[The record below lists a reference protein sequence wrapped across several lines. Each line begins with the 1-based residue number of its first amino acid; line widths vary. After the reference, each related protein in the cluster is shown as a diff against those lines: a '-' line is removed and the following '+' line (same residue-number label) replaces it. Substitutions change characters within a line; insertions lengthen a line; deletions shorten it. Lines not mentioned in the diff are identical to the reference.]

1 MATPLDP
8 SAKPAPPAV
17 REKAGLEWSA
27 LRSLYPHLWPKGD
40 WRLRARVVVAMLL
53 LAGAKATNVYVPVLY
68 RGAVDAFGGENGALV
83 VLPLALI
90 VGYGLMRVL
99 SLTFGQLRDAVFA
112 KVGQRAIR
120 TVALGI
126 FRHLHALSLRFHL
139 DRQTGGLSRSIERGT
154 RGIQTLLSF
163 TLFNVL
169 PTLIEIAMV
178 TVVLWWLLDASFA
191 LVTLGTV
198 VVYIAYTIAV
208 TQWRLKFRR
217 DMNDQDNAANTK
229 AIDSLLNFETV
240 KYFDNEEHEAR
251 RYDVALSRYESA
263 AVKAQTSLALLNIG
277 QGFIIAAGLSWVM
290 YLAAQG
296 IVAGRLTIGDF
307 VLANTYLLQL
317 YQPLGFFGFVYNEIK
332 QALVDMERMF
342 ELLRETADVPDR
354 EGAPD
359 LRANEGVVRFE
370 NVSFAYGDRE
380 ILRGVDFEIGAGQRL
395 AVVGSSGAGKS
406 TLGRLLFRFY
416 DVSGGR
422 ITIDG
427 QDLRDVTQ
435 ASVRRAIGIVPQDTV
450 LFNDSIAYNIA
461 YGKPGA
467 TQEEIERAAQMAE
480 LHALI
485 ARLPKG
491 YATPVGERGLKL
503 SGGEKQRVAIARTIL
518 KSPPILVLDEATSAL
533 DTATERAIQKNL
545 ADVSR
550 GRTTLVIAHRL
561 STIVDADQIL
571 VLDAGKVKERGTHD
585 VLLAEGGLY
594 AELWRRQLEQAD
606 APPPSPDALHASA

>member
-1 MATPLDP
+1 MATPTP
-8 SAKPAPPAV
+8 KPGSSTEKVPK
-17 REKAGLEWSA
+17 EKAGLEWSA
-27 LRSLYPHLWPKGD
+27 LRALLPYLWPPND
-40 WRLRARVVVAMLL
+40 WGLRARVVVAMLL
-53 LAGAKATNVYVPVLY
+53 LAAAKATNVYVPVLY
-68 RGAVDAFGGENGALV
+68 RGAIDALGGDRVEGSAETGALL
-83 VLPLALI
+83 VLPVALI
-90 VGYGLMRVL
+90 VGYGVVRVL

-126 FRHLHALSLRFHL
+126 FRHLHGLSLRFHL

-178 TVVLWWLLDASFA
+178 TGVLWYLLDVYFA
-191 LVTLGTV
+191 LLTLGTV
-198 VVYIAYTIAV
+198 VIYIAYTIAV

-217 DMNDQDNAANTK
+217 DMNDQDNVANTK

-251 RYDVALSRYESA
+251 RYDVALERYETA

-277 QGFIIAAGLSWVM
+277 QGVIIAAGLSAVM
-290 YLAAQG
+290 YLAARG
-296 IVAGRLTIGDF
+296 IVNGTLTLGDF
-307 VLANTYLLQL
+307 VLANTYILQL

-342 ELLRETADVPDR
+342 ELLRESPDVPDR
-354 EGAPD
+354 AGAED
-359 LRANEGVVRFE
+359 LVVTNGVVRFE
-370 NVSFAYGDRE
+370 NVSFAYGERE
-380 ILRGVDFEIGAGQRL
+380 ILSGVDFEIPAGHKL

-406 TLGRLLFRFY
+406 TLSRLLFRFY
-416 DVSGGR
+416 DVSAGR

-427 QDLRDVTQ
+427 QDLRDVKQ

-450 LFNDSIAYNIA
+450 LFNDSIAYNIG
-461 YGKPGA
+461 YGRPGA
-467 TQEEIERAAQMAE
+467 SQAEIEEAARMAE
-480 LHALI
+480 LNEFI
-485 ARLPKG
+485 ARLPQG

-518 KSPPILVLDEATSAL
+518 KGPPILVLDEATSAL
-533 DTATERAIQKNL
+533 DTATERSIQKHL
-545 ADVSR
+545 EGVSR

-561 STIVDADQIL
+561 STIVDADQII
-571 VLDAGKVKERGTHD
+571 VLDAGKVAERGTHAS
-585 VLLAEGGLY
+585 LLESDGLY
-594 AELWRRQLEQAD
+594 ATLWRRQLEQQA
-606 APPPSPDALHASA
+606 A